1 MSNSHVGKGY
11 DAANTSNYIGKTQG
25 FGVVPIQ
32 DHTTTEMMQHT
43 VVGLGDRY
51 NIDITGQMKSWKQE
65 ETPFLTLLSN
75 LGTGSTNN
83 PYHTWVD
90 EYTGDSW
97 VDIAL
102 DDLRLVSKSETV
114 DAIKIPRSGYEST
127 ITQQMIAPTA
137 SGYQGGSYKFSGQD
151 AVETASTAYLDG
163 IFNMALVKPTS
174 GKIVFKSPTSGM
186 FGTVY
191 RSFNLIRQYA
201 SMCEYTLDGK
211 VISFNSNTTVNP
223 LYFAFDDIYAV
234 EKVGESDPEFVV
246 HNFEEVILRIE
257 KVEIV
262 SNNSVDSLV
271 FTLNVK
277 ACNEAQLQ
285 NMYAVSLA
293 NVAITA
299 STALANPTTNP
310 KKAANALMGYVSH
323 PSRMVMIGLPV
334 LNQPSIPEG
343 DKFVDGGNLN
353 FSRDRKTN
361 LVEIFKSKSYGITGT
376 HQASTF
382 RFGDDFARVREMH
395 MSLYKRQI
403 NYKLITGIA
412 GETVASNANSFAN
425 GQPVRSLGGFLDYS
439 LFPIN
444 YKKVPLPNMSSAD
457 TGMSAYDTLNRFVDR
472 IANGTFAFRNSQGSK
487 NITLSCSK
495 AFLRRLS
502 PYVNYALSSN
512 VGMGGTIQI
521 QQPAQM
527 TFGLKL
533 TTFVSTDGVA
543 VNFIHEPALD
553 YMVNFPAAYHQFG
566 KGDLN
571 PQEILLNIDYQNVKK
586 ITFRNDR
593 IVGSIQDIGQ
603 DAFKEGITGDHTFE
617 LNFPKNHGVIW
628 CPTS

>member
-1 MSNSHVGKGY
+1 MER
-11 DAANTSNYIGKTQG
+11 I
-25 FGVVPIQ
+25 
-32 DHTTTEMMQHT
+32 
-43 VVGLGDRY
+43 
-51 NIDITGQMKSWKQE
+51 
-65 ETPFLTLLSN
+65 LL
-75 LGTGSTNN
+75 L
-83 PYHTWVD
+83 
-90 EYTGDSW
+90 
-97 VDIAL
+97 
-102 DDLRLVSKSETV
+102 K
-114 DAIKIPRSGYEST
+114 
-127 ITQQMIAPTA
+127 
-137 SGYQGGSYKFSGQD
+137 
-151 AVETASTAYLDG
+151 
-163 IFNMALVKPTS
+163 
-174 GKIVFKSPTSGM
+174 
-186 FGTVY
+186 
-191 RSFNLIRQYA
+191 
-201 SMCEYTLDGK
+201 
-211 VISFNSNTTVNP
+211 
-223 LYFAFDDIYAV
+223 
-234 EKVGESDPEFVV
+234 FVV
-246 HNFEEVILRIE
+246 HNFEEVILRID
-257 KVEIV
+257 KVEIDAD
-262 SNNSVDSLV
+262 NSLV
-271 FTLNVK
+271 LTLNVN
-277 ACNEAQLQ
+277 ACNEAQLK
-285 NMYAVSLA
+285 NMYAISLA

-299 STALANPTTNP
+299 SSVFANASTNP
-310 KKAANALMGYVSH
+310 KLAGSALMGYVSH

-361 LVEIFKSKSYGITGT
+361 LVEIFKSKAYGITGT

-412 GETVASNANSFAN
+412 GETVAGNANNSFAN

-444 YKKVPLPNMSSAD
+444 YKKVPLPNMGSDD
-457 TGMSAYDTLNRFVDR
+457 TGLNAYNALNRFVDR
-472 IANGTFAFRNSQGSK
+472 IANGTFSFRNSQGSK

-512 VGMGGTIQI
+512 VGMGGNIQI
-521 QQPAQM
+521 QQPSQM
-527 TFGLKL
+527 TFGLKM
-533 TTFVSTDGVA
+533 TTFVSTDGVV
-543 VNFIHEPALD
+543 VNFIHEPSLD
-553 YMVNFPAAYHQFG
+553 YMINFPAAYHQFG